1 MDLVGLHTL
10 GGLLST
16 ITQMVAIIIV
26 VVCAVNFFSL
36 RPGSSLRFALF
47 SLLYFFSSAIILS
60 VVAQYLM
67 NISGIF
73 QGLGGIKA
81 LMGASVLHLFFGL
94 VILAFY
100 IRHIRS

>member
-1 MDLVGLHTL
+1 
-10 GGLLST
+10 
-16 ITQMVAIIIV
+16 MVAIIIV

-36 RPGSSLRFALF
+36 KLGSSLRFAFF

-60 VVAQYLM
+60 VTAQHLM

-81 LMGASVLHLFFGL
+81 LMGGSVLHLFFGL
-94 VILAFY
+94 VVIVFY